1 MIFKILIRSQKS
13 SALVRP
19 LLLFMLN
26 VKPRDPILKKNL
38 LYLSNDS
45 QIWKR
50 KRGAVKDKK
59 KNAGTLFFLD
69 LKKERMA
76 LLFYI
81 DSYFS

>member
-19 LLLFMLN
+19 LLLFLLN

-59 KNAGTLFFLD
+59 KNAD